1 MQRKLAGGHRPFGQH
16 QAAALEGRSASARRN
31 SIKTAS
37 FRFKIRSSGWCG
49 HTHEPISEAGG
60 IDGSVVGGSVVG
72 GGVGVSCARD
82 AEEEDVNRFEPE
94 TRAVAHGRA

>member
-1 MQRKLAGGHRPFGQH
+1 MSRVRRRARRK
-16 QAAALEGRSASARRN
+16 AAWHGRSVAKRGLAQG
-31 SIKTAS
+31 
-37 FRFKIRSSGWCG
+37 SGWCG

-60 IDGSVVGGSVVG
+60 IDGSVVG